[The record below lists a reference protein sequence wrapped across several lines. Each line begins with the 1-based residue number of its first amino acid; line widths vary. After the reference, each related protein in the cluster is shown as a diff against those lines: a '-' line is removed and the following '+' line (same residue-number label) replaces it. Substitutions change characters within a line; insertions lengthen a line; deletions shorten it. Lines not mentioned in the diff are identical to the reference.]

1 MKLVYG
7 VGINEGLRATSVDG
21 VQVKEYALW
30 IAMLKRCYS
39 EKYQKLKTKYIGC
52 TVSDEFKN
60 YAYFYDWCSKQF
72 GFGFP
77 NYELDKDLLSG
88 ANKSYSPDNCCFLP
102 QSLNVLLTNVK
113 SNKGELPTGVSLDK
127 RHGTYLAKIRK
138 GGKQKYIGTFKSEDE
153 AWLAYKH
160 AKEAEVKK
168 QALHFRGSI
177 SERVFEVLINY
188 EEARH
193 Q

>member
-7 VGINEGLRATSVDG
+7 VGINDGLRATSLNG
-21 VQVKEYALW
+21 VQAKEYALW

-39 EKYQKLKTKYIGC
+39 AKYQKLKAKYIGC
-52 TVSDEFKN
+52 TVSDDFKN
-60 YAYFYDWCSKQF
+60 YAYFYDWCSKQV
-72 GFGFP
+72 GFGLP

-88 ANKSYSPDNCCFLP
+88 VNKSYSPENCCFLP
-102 QSLNVLLTNVK
+102 QPLNVLLTNVK

-127 RHGTYLAKIRK
+127 RCGTYLAKIRID
-138 GGKQKYIGTFKSEDE
+138 GKQKYIGTFKSEGD
-153 AWLAYKH
+153 AWLAYKD

-168 QALHFRGSI
+168 KALHFRGSI
-177 SERVFEVLINY
+177 SERAFEVLFTY

-193 Q
+193 